1 MISFIVKY
9 IKFHVFS
16 CFIAEHLIL
25 GEFPR
30 QLDER
35 YRVSIPQE
43 WVPPLIEANG
53 MCTLA
58 KERPGCLSLWNTRRS
73 QDELDAGMDLV
84 RGKIRA
90 GKLEGRIDELQL
102 LGRLLS
108 TRHKDVKIAGRGRL
122 LIPEGFREFLGVEKG
137 QEVIVVGAAMCVEI
151 WKPETWF
158 SYLEKR
164 IPRFRQLFEK
174 LSG

>member
-1 MISFIVKY
+1 MAK
-9 IKFHVFS
+9 
-16 CFIAEHLIL
+16 ANDLIL

-108 TRHKDVKIAGRGRL
+108 TRQRTVKIAGRGRL
-122 LIPEGFREFLGVEKG
+122 LVPEGFREFLGVEQG
-137 QEVIVVGAAMCVEI
+137 GEILVVGAAICVEI
-151 WKPETWF
+151 WRPDAWVA
-158 SYLEKR
+158 YLEKR
-164 IPRFRQLFEK
+164 IPRFRRLFDS
-174 LSG
+174 LTG